1 MRRWRRKVAMVVA
14 IGALGGAGIGYLAS
28 NAVPTSS
35 AGSGT
40 ASVTVTSNTHQVT
53 SSTQFVLKP

>member
-1 MRRWRRKVAMVVA
+1 MMVA

-28 NAVPTSS
+28 NAVAESS

-40 ASVTVTSNTHQVT
+40 GNVTVTVTSSTHQVT
-53 SSTQFVLKP
+53 TSSTPIALKP